1 MPRAGLAIGL
11 FALCMLVSCGVW
23 GAISPILRPEVAIS
37 GAVITGCGL
46 FAVVYTG
53 GWLLLVS

>member
-1 MPRAGLAIGL
+1 
-11 FALCMLVSCGVW
+11 MLVSCGVW